1 MPQNE
6 EWGKNSTIEN
16 KIRKISGMRLI
27 TYTNL
32 KSKYIYLELKTFS
45 GDSSSIIVQVKK
57 QRFIDDLQIIQT
69 NILYLTKPDL
79 EPSLG

>member
-1 MPQNE
+1 
-6 EWGKNSTIEN
+6 
-16 KIRKISGMRLI
+16 MRLI